1 MAPLEH
7 LKDEQA
13 TKSLPSPNPAQ
24 YCSTAGKDETENFQR
39 ESSKGNVSLVEASQW
54 NQLQTQMPF

>member
-39 ESSKGNVSLVEASQW
+39 ESSKGNVSLVEASQ
-54 NQLQTQMPF
+54 